1 MIKENK
7 LIAFCL
13 TASAE
18 ALLSRMSNNGNQRKG
33 AGKFLHEHS
42 DILGL

>member
-1 MIKENK
+1 MIEENK

-13 TASAE
+13 TPSAE
-18 ALLSRMSNNGNQRKG
+18 ALVSRTSNNGNQRKG
-33 AGKFLHEHS
+33 VGKFLHEHS